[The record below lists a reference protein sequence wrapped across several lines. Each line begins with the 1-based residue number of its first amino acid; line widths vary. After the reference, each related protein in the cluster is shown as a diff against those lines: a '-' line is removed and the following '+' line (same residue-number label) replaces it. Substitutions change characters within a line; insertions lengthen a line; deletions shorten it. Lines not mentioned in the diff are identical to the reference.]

1 MKTLFTLAA
10 LSIFLGSSISSFAQI
25 VYYKDEEGNLHAAD
39 SPDLIPEKY
48 RKKLKTLA
56 SNPASTA
63 GSNLSKETF
72 KVETSAGRPVIL
84 VSVGGREIYMALEPE
99 AETTIIPPSIITALG
114 LKIEGNAQLSASLA
128 QPKGSNVVLTTTVP
142 QIGIKQFQVRNL
154 QVQVTELKNYG
165 KAEGILGSDYF
176 KEFRVSSEME
186 KSQITIERK

>member
-1 MKTLFTLAA
+1 MRHLFTLALILCFGTDA
-10 LSIFLGSSISSFAQI
+10 FAQI

-56 SNPASTA
+56 TNPTGTG

-84 VSVGGREIYMALEPE
+84 VSVGGREIYMAIDPE
-99 AETTIIPPSIITALG
+99 AETTVIPPSMISALG
-114 LKIEGNAQLSASLA
+114 LKIEGNAQISATLA
-128 QPKGSNVVLTTTVP
+128 QPKGSNIVLTTTVP

-154 QVQVTELKNYG
+154 QVHVTDLKNYG
-165 KAEGILGSDYF
+165 KAEGILGADYF
-176 KEFRVSSEME
+176 KEFRTSSEMD